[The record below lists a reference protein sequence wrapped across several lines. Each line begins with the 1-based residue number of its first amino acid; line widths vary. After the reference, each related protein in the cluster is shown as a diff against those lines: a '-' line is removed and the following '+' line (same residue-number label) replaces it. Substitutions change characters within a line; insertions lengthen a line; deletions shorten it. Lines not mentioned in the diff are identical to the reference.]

1 MGAALVILTAYGG
14 ESTAP
19 DEGQSSA
26 PSSTLYEVSAST
38 ESLRDAGWE
47 AEEGEG
53 VEVYTEAQQVGYLE
67 TTAPDGE
74 LIDLQF
80 FGSPEEAQGELEE
93 TKIQEAPFDGTA
105 EGNVSFFGPQ
115 DEETAV
121 VSAENLEHC
130 ESS

>member
-1 MGAALVILTAYGG
+1 MVVLTACGG

-19 DEGQSSA
+19 DKDQSSA
-26 PSSTLYEVSAST
+26 PSSTPYEVSASA

-105 EGNVSFFGPQ
+105 EGNVLVFGPL
-115 DEETAV
+115 DEETAMV
-121 VSAENLEHC
+121 
-130 ESS
+130 

>member
-1 MGAALVILTAYGG
+1 M
-14 ESTAP
+14 
-19 DEGQSSA
+19 
-26 PSSTLYEVSAST
+26 
-38 ESLRDAGWE
+38 
-47 AEEGEG
+47 
-53 VEVYTEAQQVGYLE
+53 YTEAQQVGYLE